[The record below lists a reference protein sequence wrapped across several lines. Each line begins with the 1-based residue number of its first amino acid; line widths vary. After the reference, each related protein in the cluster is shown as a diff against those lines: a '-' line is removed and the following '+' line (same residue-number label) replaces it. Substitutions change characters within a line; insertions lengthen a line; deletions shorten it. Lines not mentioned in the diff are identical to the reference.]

1 MDSSGGF
8 TPPPPPP
15 PPPPGGPGGPG
26 MPGGGGGDVL
36 PARSLGDILSA
47 AFEIYKDNATNLI
60 LIVAIVVVPLQFI
73 AHFLS
78 GVVFAADK
86 ETIVIGTV
94 SVTRTVT
101 RSFGTVLL
109 VTLIGA
115 IITIVI
121 SAALQAAIIRA
132 AAQTT
137 VGDPVD
143 IDQSYRFGFAHF
155 GSVLGASILVGIV
168 VAVGFLLLVIP
179 GVIFLTLLAV
189 TIPVVVIERRG
200 VTAAMSRSWNLA
212 KGHFWHVL
220 GTIVVA
226 AIIAGVIGGIIG
238 AIGGSNWFL
247 GWIFGSIGQIIVAPF
262 SAMVTVLLYLDLR
275 TRSEA
280 LTAAQLRS
288 ELAGS

>member
-1 MDSSGGF
+1 M
-8 TPPPPPP
+8 
-15 PPPPGGPGGPG
+15 
-26 MPGGGGGDVL
+26 L
-36 PARSLGDILSA
+36 PARGLGDILSA
-47 AFEIYKDNATNLI
+47 AFEIYKDNATKLI

-73 AHFLS
+73 SHFLS
-78 GVVFAADK
+78 GVVFEPQK
-86 ETIVIGTV
+86 QTVTIGTV
-94 SVTRTVT
+94 TVT
-101 RSFGTVLL
+101 ETAARSFGTGLLVLL
-109 VTLIGA
+109 ITA

-143 IDQSYRFGFAHF
+143 IYQSYRFGFAHF

-168 VAVGFLLLVIP
+168 VVIGFILLIIP

-189 TIPVVVIERRG
+189 TIPVVVIERKG

-220 GTIVVA
+220 GTVVVA
-226 AIIAGVIGGIIG
+226 AIIAGVVGGLIG

-247 GWIFGSIGQIIVAPF
+247 AWIFGSIGQIIVAPF

-280 LTAAQLRS
+280 LTASQLRG